1 MGGMVARAPFEDEGS
16 DMDVFQEEA
25 LSIDALL
32 LARGYLYRL
41 FGKFFG
47 GEPNRRALEALS
59 GTATL
64 EALGAYAEENQEL
77 GHLRDYLAEI
87 ASTID
92 DGATERAASEFTRA
106 FIGPAALP
114 ALPWGAPYKSGDP
127 VMFQKG
133 TLAVREAYRKHGMKP
148 AHFQHVPD
156 DHLALECNFMALLSA
171 ELLDSFE
178 SAKWDQARDA
188 IIEQKAFLDQFM
200 AGWVPSYAR
209 ELSAS
214 HKAPFYGRL
223 AAGAGAFI
231 LLDSIFLGE
240 MLQWIEDV
248 QDESLTRWD
257 EMVANISGTSPLL
270 REGLAAVSALEFKF
284 ADEYEL
290 SALS

>member
-1 MGGMVARAPFEDEGS
+1 MRMPPFEDEGS
-16 DMDVFQEEA
+16 DMDVFQEEM

-47 GEPNRRALEALS
+47 GEPSRQALEVLS
-59 GTATL
+59 GATTL
-64 EALGAYAEENQEL
+64 EALGSYADENQEMR
-77 GHLRDYLAEI
+77 HLREYLAEI

-92 DGATERAASEFTRA
+92 DDATERAASEFTRA
-106 FIGPAALP
+106 FVGPVVLP
-114 ALPWGAPYKSGDP
+114 ALPWGAPYESGDP

-133 TLAVREAYRKHGMKP
+133 TLAVREAYRKHGVQP

-171 ELLDSFE
+171 ELLNSFE
-178 SAKWDQARDA
+178 SSKWDQARDA
-188 IIEQKAFLDQFM
+188 IIEQKTFLDQFM
-200 AGWVPSYAR
+200 VGWVPSYAQK
-209 ELSAS
+209 LSAS
-214 HKAPFYGRL
+214 RKAPFYARL

-240 MLQWIEDV
+240 ALQWIEDA
-248 QDESLTRWD
+248 QSESLLGWD
-257 EMVANISGTSPLL
+257 ETAANISGTFPLL
-270 REGLAAVSALEFKF
+270 REGLASASALEFKF

-290 SALS
+290 SVLS